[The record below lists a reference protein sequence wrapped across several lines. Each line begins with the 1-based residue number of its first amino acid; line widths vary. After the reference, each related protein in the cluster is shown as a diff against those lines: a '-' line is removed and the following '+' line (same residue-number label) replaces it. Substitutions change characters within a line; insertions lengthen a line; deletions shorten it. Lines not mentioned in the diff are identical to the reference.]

1 MLCFFFA
8 IFAPNCVKMKLN
20 STNRD
25 ILRIALP
32 AIVSNITVP
41 LLGLVDTS
49 IAGHLGNEYYIGAIA
64 IGGLMFNIMYW
75 IFCFLRWGTSGL
87 TAQALGAGKEGEIT
101 NILYRSGL
109 IAIVIGLLLIALQW
123 PLLKVCLWL
132 VKPDEAVAA
141 LASEYF
147 YVCIYGAVA
156 VQLLYALSGWFIG
169 MQNSRIPMVI
179 AIVQN
184 AVNIPLS
191 LFFAYVLDLKVVGIA
206 LGTVCALY
214 VALALAVVLGVAKYR
229 KYLVR
234 SPWSEVLRHSEL
246 VRFFKVNR
254 DIFLRMI
261 FLLAVTTWFTTAG
274 SNQGPDILA
283 ANTMLF
289 QMFYLFSFFFDGFA
303 NAGEALCGR
312 YWGARDVE
320 SFVVVVKRVFAWGLL
335 IVGIFT
341 VVYIAFGDMML
352 SMLSDQDKV
361 LLVAQRYLCWLVLIP
376 ICGLLSFVWD
386 GVFIGAT
393 ATRHLLLSMA
403 VGTAVFFIAYAI
415 LFPLLGNDG
424 LWISFLLYLL
434 GRGLTQCPTFRRVI
448 KPILE

>member
-1 MLCFFFA
+1 
-8 IFAPNCVKMKLN
+8 
-20 STNRD
+20 
-25 ILRIALP
+25 
-32 AIVSNITVP
+32 
-41 LLGLVDTS
+41 
-49 IAGHLGNEYYIGAIA
+49 
-64 IGGLMFNIMYW
+64 
-75 IFCFLRWGTSGL
+75 
-87 TAQALGAGKEGEIT
+87 
-101 NILYRSGL
+101 
-109 IAIVIGLLLIALQW
+109 
-123 PLLKVCLWL
+123 
-132 VKPDEAVAA
+132 
-141 LASEYF
+141 
-147 YVCIYGAVA
+147 
-156 VQLLYALSGWFIG
+156 
-169 MQNSRIPMVI
+169 
-179 AIVQN
+179 
-184 AVNIPLS
+184 
-191 LFFAYVLDLKVVGIA
+191 
-206 LGTVCALY
+206 
-214 VALALAVVLGVAKYR
+214 
-229 KYLVR
+229 
-234 SPWSEVLRHSEL
+234 
-246 VRFFKVNR
+246 
-254 DIFLRMI
+254 
-261 FLLAVTTWFTTAG
+261 
-274 SNQGPDILA
+274 
-283 ANTMLF
+283 MLF

-361 LLVAQRYLCWLVLIP
+361 LLVAQKYLCWLVLIP

-434 GRGLTQCPTFRRVI
+434 GRGLTQCATFRRVI